1 MTKKLA
7 AVTSAVLLVA
17 VAVVARRS
25 QVVCEGFLPENTM
38 SIPADG
44 MHAFSGLDEAQF
56 NRVLDRVEQVYT
68 PIVAA
73 KGGKLFVNRLW
84 KDGKVNAYATQNF
97 GTWSINMYG
106 GLARHPAMNEEGMA
120 LVACHE
126 LGHHIG
132 GAPKLNGWMQWLGL
146 GKWATNEGGAD
157 YFATLKCMRLV
168 APAPTGEVEA
178 AAAASCDASFRD
190 PEGRAHCRS
199 GALAGQAVA
208 KVFQTLMGTAVPQFN
223 TPDKSV
229 VSKMY
234 DGHPQPQCRLDT
246 YYEGA
251 LCAKPVG
258 ESVADKDPNA
268 GACTRRNGD
277 LVGLRPLCWYKAP
290 KDEPVGP
297 KVAMA
302 PSASPA
308 LDASRV
314 SARLASL
321 QASFQDLR

>member
-7 AVTSAVLLVA
+7 AVTSAVLLA
-17 VAVVARRS
+17 VLAVVARRS
-25 QVVCEGFLPENTM
+25 YVLCDGFLPENTM

-44 MHAFSGLDEAQF
+44 MHALSGLDEAQF

-68 PIVAA
+68 PIIQA

-106 GLARHPAMNEEGMA
+106 GLARHPAMNEEGLA

-168 APAPTGEVEA
+168 SPAPTGAVETA
-178 AAAASCDASFRD
+178 AADACDASFRES
-190 PEGRAHCRS
+190 EGRSRCRS

-208 KVFQTLMGTAVPQFN
+208 KVFQTLMNTPVPQFA
-223 TPDKSV
+223 TPDRAV
-229 VSKMY
+229 VAKMY
-234 DGHPQPQCRLDT
+234 DGHPMPQCRLDT
-246 YYEGA
+246 YFQGA
-251 LCAKPVG
+251 LCGKPVS
-258 ESVADKDPNA
+258 EDVALKDPNP

-277 LVGLRPLCWYKAP
+277 LVGLRPRCWYKTPA
-290 KDEPVGP
+290 DEPAGP
-297 KVAMA
+297 AVASA
-302 PSASPA
+302 PVIKAV
-308 LDASRV
+308 DVERF
-314 SARLASL
+314 SARLQSM
-321 QASFQDLR
+321 QAAFQDLQ